1 MLTQSNALKVRR
13 HLTTAIS
20 AIIEAQEVEN
30 GDFDPLANDLQD
42 VRIAVG
48 QLRRRLRQHYLEPGD
63 RVSVVDYDSDL
74 LPCHVT
80 GTVLVVGHNTAYV
93 EFTWLNE
100 INESDGLARLEIA
113 YDDLIVEDN

>member
-1 MLTQSNALKVRR
+1 MLTQSNTLKVRR
-13 HLTTAIS
+13 HLTAAIS

-100 INESDGLARLEIA
+100 INE
-113 YDDLIVEDN
+113 